1 MEITNGLKKSLLG
14 LGVAAIMLT
23 TGCASTSTVAA
34 DNVSPSPSASSS
46 SAEATAVATAS
57 ATGSPVEVHSGPN
70 DDDLFGDR
78 LYSDSVNYLKPGESF
93 RVTGGTY
100 QPGDTIKIQGYQ
112 LMPMPSYN
120 AAEDMYYQVGEQV
133 PLTEPITV
141 TADEKGKFDTTLL
154 VPAGLAPQQMDVISE
169 VSDGT
174 ANLVRVNIG

>member
-1 MEITNGLKKSLLG
+1 MDAKVLKKSLLVA
-14 LGVAAIMLT
+14 GVAALLLT
-23 TGCASTSTVAA
+23 TGCAATPNNVVADEA
-34 DNVSPSPSASSS
+34 SPSVSAST
-46 SAEATAVATAS
+46 EATTAPTAS
-57 ATGSPVEVHSGPN
+57 ATGAAPEVGGYIETE
-70 DDDLFGDR
+70 DDLFGSR
-78 LYSDSVNYLKPGESF
+78 LYADSVNQLKPGETF

-141 TADEKGKFDTTLL
+141 TADEKGRFDTTLML
-154 VPAGLAPQQMDVISE
+154 PAGVPSQQMDVISE

-174 ANLVRVNIG
+174 GNLVRVHIS